1 MLMIIEDL
9 LTPAE
14 VSDLCRDLTQANWV
28 DGAQSA
34 GSRSVKV
41 KQNQQVERS
50 DPLGLQLS
58 NRLLARFGEH
68 PQFVSATLA
77 QKIWPPMFNRYTGG
91 GHYGLHVDAALM
103 HHPELGLDLRS
114 DISGTLF
121 LNDPDEYEGGEL
133 QIETAFGAQSVKLP
147 KGHMV
152 LYPSSSLHQVTPVT
166 RGERVAAVTW
176 IQSSVADDS
185 ARAMLFELDQSIQS
199 LSAQPDNQIE
209 VENLVRL
216 YHNLL
221 RRWASA

>member
-9 LTPAE
+9 LSPTEA
-14 VSDLCRDLTQANWV
+14 SSLRGDLARANWV

-34 GSRSVKV
+34 GSRSVRV
-41 KQNQQVERS
+41 KQNTQVERG
-50 DPLGLQLS
+50 DPVGRKLANQ
-58 NRLLARFGEH
+58 LLARFGANPE
-68 PQFVSATLA
+68 FVSATLA
-77 QKIWPPMFNRYTGG
+77 QKIWPPMFNNYQSS

-103 HHPELGLDLRS
+103 HHPELKLDLRS

-121 LNDPDEYEGGEL
+121 LNDPEEYDGGEL
-133 QIETAFGAQSVKLP
+133 QIETPFGAQSVKLP
-147 KGHMV
+147 AGYMV
-152 LYPSSSLHQVTPVT
+152 LYPPSSLHQVTPVT

-176 IQSSVADDS
+176 IQSSVADEA
-185 ARAMLFELDQSIQS
+185 ARTMLYELDQSIQA
-199 LSAQPDNQIE
+199 LTRTQQNPAQ